1 MGWFPPQLFRR
12 CSSYS
17 RKTIMT
23 AALLAGWRGAG
34 GHNSRGALNISTQAE
49 ICPLDF
55 RGEFRDNYLEMMSY
69 HLARTNLAP
78 NSWVRR
84 ANVLPDFHLYPCR
97 FLLQLQSEALPP
109 PGIAK
114 TYSRCS
120 RTHLGTARKKL
131 VRYLGTVK

>member
-1 MGWFPPQLFRR
+1 
-12 CSSYS
+12 
-17 RKTIMT
+17 MT

-34 GHNSRGALNISTQAE
+34 GHNSRGALDISTQAE

-84 ANVLPDFHLYPCR
+84 VL
-97 FLLQLQSEALPP
+97 LL
-109 PGIAK
+109 I
-114 TYSRCS
+114 
-120 RTHLGTARKKL
+120 
-131 VRYLGTVK
+131 

>member
-1 MGWFPPQLFRR
+1 
-12 CSSYS
+12 
-17 RKTIMT
+17 MT

-34 GHNSRGALNISTQAE
+34 GHNSRGALDISTQAE

-84 ANVLPDFHLYPCR
+84 AYRYAGLVHFFFIHTYPICLR
-97 FLLQLQSEALPP
+97 PYKLCW
-109 PGIAK
+109 GDRRIAAASPHRQ
-114 TYSRCS
+114 Y
-120 RTHLGTARKKL
+120 RTA
-131 VRYLGTVK
+131 YPWYD